1 MFPLARYGLFC
12 LMLMSVVA
20 FAGEASEKA
29 VLNILINGENVGTH
43 FVTLN
48 QKDILIPADTFKKWR
63 IKKSLWNNQES
74 NISLAKLAP
83 HLRYELNDASLKI
96 TVNIESFEPQVI
108 QTQSF
113 YNPVI
118 PDNVLAPES
127 WANFLNYSINARFSE
142 PSGFN
147 ALSAFSELGVSVGEA
162 FAYSSLNLNYSPNTG
177 KIILTRG
184 NTNLQWEDTKTRQ
197 KIIIGDFQMSS
208 PTLSTGGSFGG
219 ILWQSNFR
227 QYGQYQ
233 YSPSFDM
240 NLNVE
245 TPSHAELY
253 VNDVKTQEWD
263 LLPGPVNLPDLLTSG
278 QGDATLVLT
287 DSFGRE
293 QRINQPF
300 YITQQLLKTGLHD
313 FFYGVGMIRNS
324 GSNKIIDYK
333 NLVLFGS
340 HRYGFN
346 NNFTAGLA
354 FISDKKRLNIGA
366 SVTTSFLGNS
376 LIDSTLTLS
385 HQGGLQGYL
394 ATARYQFSHDHL
406 SLSLNGGYRSQQYGD
421 LYTDAKTLNKSK
433 YRLQSSLN
441 FKIPY
446 INASLGGAYS
456 QSTTWGN
463 NKINRQFS
471 LSYNQPLYK
480 NLTLR
485 AQLNHNLNSGDNTAM
500 LTLNYFPQV
509 DDTHL
514 LHKTNYSYEL
524 SYDDKTH
531 VDRQVWQ
538 MQKQGNTGEGS
549 NYSARFQKED
559 EALSGSARYQYKNN
573 NGVYSANYSQNEQ
586 TISGNVRVAGSLALV
601 NNEFFFGR
609 PITDSFAVVKV
620 KGTNEDTPIYNDGAF
635 LGVAHENKAVLVP
648 NIQSR
653 RLGKVSIRPKDLSLK
668 LVPDRKEQIIQ
679 VGKRTAH
686 FIEFTMSQF
695 ISIEGHAY
703 IINAE
708 GKKEYLEAVPLEYNV
723 KGQTK
728 ESFIANKGFFYLENV
743 P

>member
-1 MFPLARYGLFC
+1 
-12 LMLMSVVA
+12 MLMSVVA

-324 GSNKIIDYK
+324 GSNK
-333 NLVLFGS
+333 
-340 HRYGFN
+340 
-346 NNFTAGLA
+346 
-354 FISDKKRLNIGA
+354 
-366 SVTTSFLGNS
+366 
-376 LIDSTLTLS
+376 
-385 HQGGLQGYL
+385 
-394 ATARYQFSHDHL
+394 
-406 SLSLNGGYRSQQYGD
+406 
-421 LYTDAKTLNKSK
+421 
-433 YRLQSSLN
+433 
-441 FKIPY
+441 
-446 INASLGGAYS
+446 
-456 QSTTWGN
+456 
-463 NKINRQFS
+463 
-471 LSYNQPLYK
+471 
-480 NLTLR
+480 
-485 AQLNHNLNSGDNTAM
+485 
-500 LTLNYFPQV
+500 
-509 DDTHL
+509 
-514 LHKTNYSYEL
+514 
-524 SYDDKTH
+524 
-531 VDRQVWQ
+531 
-538 MQKQGNTGEGS
+538 
-549 NYSARFQKED
+549 
-559 EALSGSARYQYKNN
+559 
-573 NGVYSANYSQNEQ
+573 
-586 TISGNVRVAGSLALV
+586 
-601 NNEFFFGR
+601 
-609 PITDSFAVVKV
+609 
-620 KGTNEDTPIYNDGAF
+620 
-635 LGVAHENKAVLVP
+635 
-648 NIQSR
+648 
-653 RLGKVSIRPKDLSLK
+653 
-668 LVPDRKEQIIQ
+668 
-679 VGKRTAH
+679 
-686 FIEFTMSQF
+686 
-695 ISIEGHAY
+695 
-703 IINAE
+703 
-708 GKKEYLEAVPLEYNV
+708 
-723 KGQTK
+723 
-728 ESFIANKGFFYLENV
+728 
-743 P
+743 